1 MTTDSK
7 ARITKQ
13 GIRDLNFYGSR
24 KKLAEA
30 AVAGEPL
37 EVIALADAGEPALPA
52 PATVADAP
60 MSGS

>member
-7 ARITKQ
+7 TRITKQ

-37 EVIALADAGEPALPA
+37 AAIELADAGEPAAQEPA
-52 PATVADAP
+52 PVADAAI
-60 MSGS
+60 S